1 MPASSIRLTEGNHG
15 PAPFRD
21 YEVDLFSHESV
32 RNARAVDDA
41 LREFSP
47 VVRLDDGTVMITRH
61 ADVTAGL
68 QDWHTFSS
76 KSRPW
81 HDPKSLRPEILLTD
95 DPPRHTHVRQ
105 AMATVLSAQVL
116 AKLRP
121 SFERD
126 AAALLDSLLS
136 RQGETLD
143 AVREIT
149 QRFVYKALPDAIGL
163 RIEGREHMYAFSH
176 MVWATMGPE
185 NELFREA
192 MVNLEPVLAW
202 LEQCCDRENLSDGG
216 IGMALYG
223 LADAKV
229 ITQAEAKLL
238 LQTVLAAGAD
248 TTILTMANAIQA
260 FALFPGEYQKIR
272 ANPALV
278 RIAFDESL
286 RWDSPSRMA
295 GRITTREVDIGGYAV
310 PAGQR
315 VGLMFAAANRDPRAW
330 AHPDQFDLSRDLRKQ
345 VGWGYGVH
353 ACVGR
358 VLAQLEASS
367 LLSELARRV
376 ARIEIAGEP
385 EPWMTTIGHGPAK
398 LPIRLYAD

>member
-1 MPASSIRLTEGNHG
+1 MGQAIPR
-15 PAPFRD
+15 
-21 YEVDLFSHESV
+21 YEVDLFSRESV
-32 RNARAVDDA
+32 RNARAVDDDV
-41 LREFSP
+41 REFAP
-47 VVRLDDGTVMITRH
+47 VVRLADGTVMITRH

-68 QDWHTFSS
+68 ADWQTFSS

-95 DPPRHTHVRQ
+95 DPPRHTHVRH
-105 AMATVLSAQVL
+105 AMAQVL
-116 AKLRP
+116 STQVLANLRP

-126 AAALLDSLLS
+126 AAALFGCLLS
-136 RQGETLD
+136 RPGELLD
-143 AVREIT
+143 AVRDIT

-163 RIEGREHMYAFSH
+163 RVAGREHMYAFSH

-192 MVNLEPVLAW
+192 MVNLEPVLEW
-202 LEQCCDRENLSDGG
+202 LEQCCDRENLAEGG
-216 IGMALYG
+216 IGMALYS
-223 LADAKV
+223 LADEAV

-248 TTILTMANAIQA
+248 TTILTLANAMRA
-260 FALFPGEYQKIR
+260 FALFPEEYQKVR
-272 ANPALV
+272 AERNLV
-278 RIAFDESL
+278 RLAFDESL

-295 GRITTREVDIGGYAV
+295 GRITTRDVDVGGYTV

-330 AHPDQFDLSRDLRKQ
+330 PNPDTYDLSRDLRKQ

-358 VLAQLEASS
+358 VLAQLEAQA
-367 LLSELARRV
+367 LLGELARRV
-376 ARIEIAGEP
+376 SRIEIAGDP
-385 EPWMTTIGHGPAK
+385 VPWMTTIGHGPAR
-398 LPIRLYAD
+398 LPIRLYD

>member
-1 MPASSIRLTEGNHG
+1 MGQAIP
-15 PAPFRD
+15 D
-21 YEVDLFSHESV
+21 YPVDLFCHESV
-32 RNARAVDDA
+32 RNARTVDDT
-41 LREFSP
+41 LREYSP
-47 VVRLDDGTVMITRH
+47 VVRLADGTVMITRH
-61 ADVTAGL
+61 ADVAAGL
-68 QDWHTFSS
+68 QDWQSFSS
-76 KSRPW
+76 TSRPW

-105 AMATVLSAQVL
+105 VMAKVLSPQVL
-116 AKLRP
+116 AGLRP

-126 AAALLDSLLS
+126 AAALVADALA
-136 RQGETLD
+136 RQGAIID
-143 AVREIT
+143 GVRELT

-202 LEQCCDRENLSDGG
+202 LEQCCNRDNLSDGG
-216 IGMALYG
+216 IGMALYR
-223 LADAKV
+223 LADEEV

-248 TTILTMANAIQA
+248 TTILTMANAIRA
-260 FALFPGEYQKIR
+260 FALFPAQYQKLR
-272 ANPALV
+272 ADPSLV
-278 RIAFDESL
+278 RAAFDESL

-295 GRITTREVDIGGYAV
+295 GRITTREVDIEGYTV

-330 AHPDQFDLSRDLRKQ
+330 PNPDAYDVGRDLRKQ

-358 VLAQLEASS
+358 VLAQLEAHA
-367 LLSELARRV
+367 LLTEIARRV
-376 ARIEIAGEP
+376 SRIELAGEP
-385 EPWMTTIGHGPAK
+385 EPWMTTIGHGPAT
-398 LPIRLYAD
+398 LPVRLYGA

>member
-1 MPASSIRLTEGNHG
+1 MGQAIPECK
-15 PAPFRD
+15 
-21 YEVDLFSHESV
+21 VDLFSRESV
-32 RNARAVDDA
+32 RDARAVDDA

-47 VVRLDDGTVMITRH
+47 VARLADGTVMITRH

-68 QDWHTFSS
+68 QDWQTFSS

-105 AMATVLSAQVL
+105 AMAQALSPQVL
-116 AKLRP
+116 ANLRP

-126 AAALLDSLLS
+126 AAALVTDLIAT
-136 RQGETLD
+136 QGQVLD
-143 AVREIT
+143 AVRDIT

-202 LEQCCDRENLSDGG
+202 LERCCDRDNLASGG
-216 IGMALYG
+216 IGLALYS
-223 LADAKV
+223 LADQQV

-248 TTILTMANAIQA
+248 TTILTMANALQA
-260 FALFPGEYQKIR
+260 FALFPAEYQKLR
-272 ANPALV
+272 SDPTLV
-278 RIAFDESL
+278 RAAFDESL

-295 GRITTREVDIGGYAV
+295 GRITTREVDIGGYTVA
-310 PAGQR
+310 AGQR

-330 AHPDQFDLSRDLRKQ
+330 RDPERYDLARDLRRQ

-358 VLAQLEASS
+358 VLAQLEAHA
-367 LLSELARRV
+367 LLSEVARRV
-376 ARIEIAGEP
+376 ARIEIAGES
-385 EPWMTTIGHGPAK
+385 EPWMTTIGHGPAR
-398 LPIRLYAD
+398 LPVRLYAA

>member
-1 MPASSIRLTEGNHG
+1 MRLAIPN
-15 PAPFRD
+15 
-21 YEVDLFSHESV
+21 YEVDLFSRESV

-41 LREFSP
+41 LREFAP
-47 VVRLDDGTVMITRH
+47 VVRLADGTVMIARH
-61 ADVTAGL
+61 AHVTAGL

-105 AMATVLSAQVL
+105 AMTAVLSAQVL

-121 SFERD
+121 AFERD
-126 AAALLDSLLS
+126 AAALLDNLLL

-143 AVREIT
+143 AVGEIT

-163 RIEGREHMYAFSH
+163 GIRGREHMYAFSH

-192 MVNLEPVLAW
+192 MVNLEPVLEW
-202 LEQCCDRENLSDGG
+202 LEQCCDRDNLSEGG
-216 IGMALYG
+216 IGTSLYG
-223 LADAKV
+223 LADKQV

-248 TTILTMANAIQA
+248 TTILTMANAIRA
-260 FALFPGEYQKIR
+260 FALYPEEYEKIR
-272 ANPALV
+272 TDPALV
-278 RIAFDESL
+278 RVAFDESL

-330 AHPDQFDLSRDLRKQ
+330 SDPDQYDLGRDLKKQ

-358 VLAQLEASS
+358 VLAQLEAST
-367 LLSELARRV
+367 LLTEIAHRV

-398 LPIRLYAD
+398 LPIRLHAN

>member
-1 MPASSIRLTEGNHG
+1 MGQAIP
-15 PAPFRD
+15 D
-21 YEVDLFSHESV
+21 YEVDLFSRESV
-32 RNARAVDDA
+32 RNARTVDDA

-47 VVRLDDGTVMITRH
+47 VARLADGTVMITRH
-61 ADVTAGL
+61 ADVAAGL
-68 QDWHTFSS
+68 QDWQTFSS
-76 KSRPW
+76 RSRPW

-105 AMATVLSAQVL
+105 AMAKALSAQVL
-116 AKLRP
+116 SNLRP

-126 AAALLDSLLS
+126 AAALVDSLLS

-149 QRFVYKALPDAIGL
+149 QRFLYKALPDAIGL
-163 RIEGREHMYAFSH
+163 RVQGREHMYTFSH

-185 NELFREA
+185 NELFHEA

-202 LEQCCDRENLSDGG
+202 LEQCCNRDNLAAGG
-216 IGMALYG
+216 IGLALYT
-223 LADAKV
+223 LADEQV

-248 TTILTMANAIQA
+248 TTIITMANAMRA

-272 ANPALV
+272 ADPDLV
-278 RIAFDESL
+278 RSAFDESL

-295 GRITTREVDIGGYAV
+295 GRITTREVDVGGITV

-330 AHPDQFDLSRDLRKQ
+330 PDPDQYDLSRDLRKQ

-358 VLAQLEASS
+358 VLAQLEAHA
-367 LLSELARRV
+367 LLTEMARRV
-376 ARIEIAGEP
+376 VRIEIAGDP

-398 LPIRLYAD
+398 LPVRLYGD

>member
-1 MPASSIRLTEGNHG
+1 MGRAIPR
-15 PAPFRD
+15 

-47 VVRLDDGTVMITRH
+47 VVQLDDGTVMITRH

-68 QDWHTFSS
+68 QDWHAFSS

-105 AMATVLSAQVL
+105 AMTTVLSAQVL

-126 AAALLDSLLS
+126 ASALLDNLLS

-202 LEQCCDRENLSDGG
+202 LEQCCDRENLSEGG

-272 ANPALV
+272 DNPALV

-295 GRITTREVDIGGYAV
+295 GRITTREVDIDGYAV

-330 AHPDQFDLSRDLRKQ
+330 VHPDQFDLSRDLRKQ

-358 VLAQLEASS
+358 ILAQLEASS

-376 ARIEIAGEP
+376 TRIEIAGEP

>member
-1 MPASSIRLTEGNHG
+1 MGRTIPH
-15 PAPFRD
+15 
-21 YEVDLFSHESV
+21 YEVDLFSRESV
-32 RNARAVDDA
+32 RNARAVDDEV
-41 LREFSP
+41 REFAP
-47 VVRLDDGTVMITRH
+47 VVRLADGTVMITRH

-68 QDWHTFSS
+68 ADWQTFSS
-76 KSRPW
+76 TSRPW

-95 DPPRHTHVRQ
+95 DPPRHTHVRH
-105 AMATVLSAQVL
+105 AMARVLSIQVL
-116 AKLRP
+116 ANLRP

-126 AAALLDSLLS
+126 AAVLLGSLLS
-136 RQGETLD
+136 RQGEILD
-143 AVREIT
+143 AVRDIT

-163 RIEGREHMYAFSH
+163 RVAGREHMYAFSH

-192 MVNLEPVLAW
+192 MVNLEPVLEW
-202 LEQCCDRENLSDGG
+202 LEQCCDRENLAAGG
-216 IGMALYG
+216 IGMALYA
-223 LADAKV
+223 LADEEV

-248 TTILTMANAIQA
+248 TTILTLANAMRA
-260 FALFPGEYQKIR
+260 FALFPEEYQKVR
-272 ANPALV
+272 AEPSLV
-278 RIAFDESL
+278 RLAFDESL

-295 GRITTREVDIGGYAV
+295 GRITTRELDVGGYAI

-330 AHPDQFDLSRDLRKQ
+330 PNPDAYDLGRDLRKQ

-358 VLAQLEASS
+358 VLAQLEAQA
-367 LLSELARRV
+367 LLGELARRV
-376 ARIEIAGEP
+376 SRIEIAGDP
-385 EPWMTTIGHGPAK
+385 MPWMTTIGHGPAR
-398 LPIRLYAD
+398 LPIRLYGD

>member
-1 MPASSIRLTEGNHG
+1 MGKAIPE
-15 PAPFRD
+15 
-21 YEVDLFSHESV
+21 YKVDLFSHESV
-32 RNARAVDDA
+32 RNARTVDDT

-47 VVRLDDGTVMITRH
+47 VVRLADGTVMIARH
-61 ADVTAGL
+61 ADVLPGL
-68 QDWHTFSS
+68 QDWQTFSS

-95 DPPRHTHVRQ
+95 DPPIHTRARQ
-105 AMATVLSAQVL
+105 AMAKVLSTQTL
-116 AKLRP
+116 AGLRP
-121 SFERD
+121 SLERD
-126 AAALLDSLLS
+126 ASVLVDELLS

-143 AVREIT
+143 AVRDIT
-149 QRFVYKALPDAIGL
+149 QRFVYKALPDAIGM
-163 RIEGREHMYAFSH
+163 RVEGREHMYAFSH

-192 MVNLEPVLAW
+192 MVNIEPVLAW
-202 LEQCCDRENLSDGG
+202 LEQCCDRDNLNAGG
-216 IGMALYG
+216 IGMTLYA
-223 LADAKV
+223 LADDGV
-229 ITQAEAKLL
+229 VTQAEGKLL

-248 TTILTMANAIQA
+248 TTILTLANALQA
-260 FALFPGEYQKIR
+260 FALFPEEYRKVR
-272 ANPALV
+272 ADPNLV
-278 RIAFDESL
+278 RAAFDESL

-295 GRITTREVDIGGYAV
+295 GRITTREIDIGGYTV

-330 AHPDQFDLSRDLRKQ
+330 PNPDQYDIGRDLRNQ

-358 VLAQLEASS
+358 VLAQMEAHA

-376 ARIEIAGEP
+376 ARIEMAGVP

-398 LPIRLYAD
+398 LPIRLFAH

>member
-1 MPASSIRLTEGNHG
+1 MGLSI
-15 PAPFRD
+15 PP
-21 YEVDLFSHESV
+21 YELDLFSHESV

-41 LREFSP
+41 VREFSP
-47 VVRLDDGTVMITRH
+47 VVRLKDGTVMITRH

-105 AMATVLSAQVL
+105 AMTTVLSAQVL

-121 SFERD
+121 SFEQD
-126 AAALLDSLLS
+126 AAALFDSLLLHP
-136 RQGETLD
+136 GETLD

-202 LEQCCDRENLSDGG
+202 LERCCDRENLTEDG

-223 LADAKV
+223 LADANA
-229 ITQAEAKLL
+229 ISQAEAKLL

-248 TTILTMANAIQA
+248 TTILTMANAVQA
-260 FALFPGEYQKIR
+260 FALFPEEYQKVR
-272 ANPALV
+272 ANPTLV

-295 GRITTREVDIGGYAV
+295 GRITTRDVDIGGYAV

-330 AHPDQFDLSRDLRKQ
+330 DRPDQYDLSRDLKKQ

-358 VLAQLEASS
+358 VLAQLEAST

>member
-1 MPASSIRLTEGNHG
+1 MGRAIPRYG
-15 PAPFRD
+15 
-21 YEVDLFSHESV
+21 VDLFSHESV

-47 VVRLDDGTVMITRH
+47 VVQLDDGTVMITRH

-105 AMATVLSAQVL
+105 AMTTVLSAQVL

-126 AAALLDSLLS
+126 ASALLDSLLS

-202 LEQCCDRENLSDGG
+202 LEQCCDRENLSEGG
-216 IGMALYG
+216 IGMSLYG

-272 ANPALV
+272 DNPALV

-295 GRITTREVDIGGYAV
+295 GRITTQEVDIEGCTV

-330 AHPDQFDLSRDLRKQ
+330 SDPDQFDLSRDLRKQ

-353 ACVGR
+353 ACAGR
-358 VLAQLEASS
+358 ILAQLEASS

>member
-1 MPASSIRLTEGNHG
+1 MGRAIPS
-15 PAPFRD
+15 

-47 VVRLDDGTVMITRH
+47 VVQLDDGTVMITRH

-105 AMATVLSAQVL
+105 AMTTVLSAQVL

-126 AAALLDSLLS
+126 ASALLDSLLS

-202 LEQCCDRENLSDGG
+202 LEQCCDRENLSEGG

-272 ANPALV
+272 ENPALV

-295 GRITTREVDIGGYAV
+295 GRITTREVDIDGYTV

-330 AHPDQFDLSRDLRKQ
+330 VHPDQFDLSRDLRKQ

-358 VLAQLEASS
+358 ILAQLEASS

>member
-1 MPASSIRLTEGNHG
+1 LGQAIP
-15 PAPFRD
+15 D
-21 YEVDLFSHESV
+21 YPVDLFSHESV

-41 LREFSP
+41 VREFSP
-47 VVRLDDGTVMITRH
+47 VVRLADGTVMITRH
-61 ADVTAGL
+61 ADVVAGL
-68 QDWHTFSS
+68 GEWQTYSS
-76 KSRPW
+76 RSRPW

-105 AMATVLSAQVL
+105 VMAKVLSAQVV
-116 AKLRP
+116 ARARP
-121 SFERD
+121 ALERD
-126 AAALLDSLLS
+126 AALLIDELLAQ
-136 RQGETLD
+136 QGEVVD
-143 AVREIT
+143 AVRDIT

-163 RIEGREHMYAFSH
+163 RVAGREHMYAFSH

-185 NELFREA
+185 NALFREA
-192 MVNLEPVLAW
+192 MVNLDPVLAW
-202 LEQCCDRENLSDGG
+202 LEQCCDRDNLAAGG
-216 IGMALYG
+216 IGLALYA
-223 LADAKV
+223 LADEGT

-248 TTILTMANAIQA
+248 TTILTLANALQA
-260 FALFPGEYQKIR
+260 LALFPEQFRKIQ
-272 ANPALV
+272 ADPGLV
-278 RIAFDESL
+278 RAAFDESL

-295 GRITTREVDIGGYAV
+295 GRITTREVEIGGYTV

-330 AHPDQFDLSRDLRKQ
+330 PDPDQYEIGRDLRNQ

-358 VLAQLEASS
+358 VLAQVEAQV
-367 LLSELARRV
+367 LLSEVARRV
-376 ARIEIAGEP
+376 SRIEMAGTP

-398 LPIRLYAD
+398 LPIRLYGH

>member
-1 MPASSIRLTEGNHG
+1 MGLRIPH
-15 PAPFRD
+15 

-41 LREFSP
+41 VREFAP
-47 VVRLDDGTVMITRH
+47 VVRLVDGTVMITRH

-68 QDWHTFSS
+68 QDWQTFSS

-95 DPPRHTHVRQ
+95 DPPRHTHVRH
-105 AMATVLSAQVL
+105 AMATVLSTQVL

-163 RIEGREHMYAFSH
+163 RVEGREHMYAFSH

-192 MVNLEPVLAW
+192 MVNLEPVLQW
-202 LEQCCDRENLSDGG
+202 LEQCCDRDNLAEGG
-216 IGMALYG
+216 IGMALYAK
-223 LADAKV
+223 ADDKI

-248 TTILTMANAIQA
+248 TTILTMANALRA
-260 FALFPGEYQKIR
+260 FGLNPKEYQMIR
-272 ANPALV
+272 ADPTLV
-278 RIAFDESL
+278 RVAFDESL

-295 GRITTREVDIGGYAV
+295 GRITTREVDVGGYAV

-330 AHPDQFDLSRDLRKQ
+330 SDPDQYDLKRDLRKQ

-358 VLAQLEASS
+358 VLAQLEAST
-367 LLSELARRV
+367 LLTEVARRV
-376 ARIEIAGEP
+376 ARIEIAGDP

-398 LPIRLYAD
+398 LPIRLYGN

>member
-1 MPASSIRLTEGNHG
+1 MGSAIPR
-15 PAPFRD
+15 

-47 VVRLDDGTVMITRH
+47 VVQLDDGTVMITRH

-105 AMATVLSAQVL
+105 AMTTVLSAQVL

-126 AAALLDSLLS
+126 ASALLDSLLL

-272 ANPALV
+272 DNPALV

-295 GRITTREVDIGGYAV
+295 GRITTQEVDIDGYAV

-330 AHPDQFDLSRDLRKQ
+330 VHPDRFDLSRDLRKQ

-358 VLAQLEASS
+358 ILAQLEASS

>member
-1 MPASSIRLTEGNHG
+1 MGLCIP
-15 PAPFRD
+15 D

-41 LREFSP
+41 VREFSP
-47 VVRLDDGTVMITRH
+47 VVRLKDGTVMITRH

-68 QDWHTFSS
+68 KDWKTFSS

-95 DPPRHTHVRQ
+95 DPPRHTQVRGV
-105 AMATVLSAQVL
+105 MSTVLSAQAL

-121 SFERD
+121 AFERD
-126 AAALLDSLLS
+126 AQALLDSLLS
-136 RQGETLD
+136 RPGEVVD
-143 AVREIT
+143 AVRDMT
-149 QRFVYKALPDAIGL
+149 QRFIYKALPDAIGL
-163 RIEGREHMYAFSH
+163 RTEGREHMYAFSH

-192 MVNLEPVLAW
+192 MVDLEPVLQW
-202 LEQCCDRENLSDGG
+202 LERCCDRHNLAEGG

-223 LADAKV
+223 LADDEV

-248 TTILTMANAIQA
+248 TTILTLANALRA
-260 FALFPGEYQKIR
+260 FALFPGAYQQLR
-272 ANPALV
+272 DDPTLV
-278 RIAFDESL
+278 RTAFDESL

-295 GRITTREVDIGGYAV
+295 GRITTREVNVAGYAV
-310 PAGQR
+310 PAGQP

-330 AHPDQFDLSRDLRKQ
+330 ANPDEYNLRRDLSQQ

-358 VLAQLEASS
+358 VLAQLEAST
-367 LLSELARRV
+367 LLSALARRV
-376 ARIEIAGEP
+376 SRVEIAGDP

-398 LPIRLYAD
+398 LPLRLYGA

>member
-1 MPASSIRLTEGNHG
+1 MSQAIPQ
-15 PAPFRD
+15 

-41 LREFSP
+41 VREFAP
-47 VVRLDDGTVMITRH
+47 VVRLPDGTVMITRH

-68 QDWHTFSS
+68 QDWKTFSS

-105 AMATVLSAQVL
+105 AMTAVLSTQVL

-126 AAALLDSLLS
+126 AVALFDGLLS

-143 AVREIT
+143 AVRDIT

-163 RIEGREHMYAFSH
+163 GVPGREHMYAFSH

-192 MVNLEPVLAW
+192 MVNLEPVLQW
-202 LEQCCDRENLSDGG
+202 LEQCCNRDNLSAGG

-223 LADAKV
+223 LADSGA

-260 FALFPGEYQKIR
+260 FALYPGEYQKIR
-272 ANPALV
+272 RDPTLV
-278 RIAFDESL
+278 RTAFDESL

-315 VGLMFAAANRDPRAW
+315 VGLMFAAANRDPRVW
-330 AHPDQFDLSRDLRKQ
+330 SDPDRYDLGRDLKKQ

-358 VLAQLEASS
+358 VLAQLEASA
-367 LLSELARRV
+367 LLTELVRRV

-398 LPIRLYAD
+398 LPIRLYAE

>member
-1 MPASSIRLTEGNHG
+1 MGKPI
-15 PAPFRD
+15 PD
-21 YEVDLFSHESV
+21 YPVDLFSRESV
-32 RNARAVDDA
+32 REARAVDDA
-41 LREFSP
+41 AREFAP
-47 VVRLDDGTVMITRH
+47 VVRLADGTVMITRH
-61 ADVTAGL
+61 ADVIAGL
-68 QDWHTFSS
+68 QDWQTFSS
-76 KSRPW
+76 RSRPW

-105 AMATVLSAQVL
+105 AIAQGLSPQVL
-116 AKLRP
+116 ARLRP

-126 AAALLDSLLS
+126 ARNLVAELLS
-136 RQGETLD
+136 RPGEAID
-143 AVREIT
+143 AVRDLT

-202 LEQCCDRENLSDGG
+202 LEQCCDRDNLADGG
-216 IGMALYG
+216 IGMVLYG
-223 LADAKV
+223 LADDGV
-229 ITQAEAKLL
+229 VTQAEAKLL
-238 LQTVLAAGAD
+238 LQIVLSAGAD
-248 TTILTMANAIQA
+248 TTILTMANAMRA
-260 FALFPGEYQKIR
+260 FALFPEQYDKVR
-272 ANPALV
+272 ADLSLV
-278 RIAFDESL
+278 RVAFDESL

-295 GRITTREVDIGGYAV
+295 GRITTRDVDIDGYTV

-315 VGLMFAAANRDPRAW
+315 VGLMFGAANRDPRAW
-330 AHPDQFDLSRDLRKQ
+330 VQPERYDLARDLRKQ

-358 VLAQLEASS
+358 VLAQLEAHA
-367 LLSELARRV
+367 LLTELARRV
-376 ARIEIAGEP
+376 SRIELAGEP

-398 LPIRLYAD
+398 LPVRLYGS

>member
-1 MPASSIRLTEGNHG
+1 MGRAIPR
-15 PAPFRD
+15 

-47 VVRLDDGTVMITRH
+47 VVQLDDGTVMITRH

-105 AMATVLSAQVL
+105 AMTTVLSAQVL

-126 AAALLDSLLS
+126 ASALLDSLLS

-272 ANPALV
+272 DNPALV

-295 GRITTREVDIGGYAV
+295 GRITTQEVDIEGYV
-310 PAGQR
+310 VSAGQR

-330 AHPDQFDLSRDLRKQ
+330 VHPDQFDLSRDLRKQ

-358 VLAQLEASS
+358 ILAQLEASS